1 MNDDNIRIHCDSGV
15 QTIQINRVE
24 KKIAL
29 TLGMYR
35 SMSTAL
41 RAGEADEQIRAHIL
55 LGAPDIF
62 TAGNDIHDFLNGMLD
77 GSTSETPPV
86 LDFLHSLATL
96 TKPIV
101 AGVDGPAIGIGT
113 TLLLHCDLVVLGE
126 TARLK
131 VPFVD
136 LGLCPEAA
144 SSWLMPQYF
153 GHQRAAELLLL
164 GGEIDAHT
172 ALSWGLANRVVSP
185 ERVTE
190 TAQDLANTLAKKPA
204 NALRLSKQLMKNK
217 QTKPILDCMNHETT
231 QFMAQLAT
239 DETRQVL
246 AAFFKH

>member
-1 MNDDNIRIHCDSGV
+1 
-15 QTIQINRVE
+15 
-24 KKIAL
+24 
-29 TLGMYR
+29 
-35 SMSTAL
+35 L